1 MAKLQLE
8 YFLNQ
13 NPDEKKNKELSDLLQ
28 QIGFELIGIQGQG
41 AFGIVFKIK

>member
-13 NPDEKKNKELSDLLQ
+13 NPEEQKNKELSDQLQ
-28 QIGFELIGIQGQG
+28 QIGFELIGIQGKG